1 MRTMLCSRRRVG
13 LAFWCHPMLTDR
25 HDNALTTGSA
35 EARDAYVAGVDLL
48 LSANEGAEQAFQR
61 ALAADEGFALAHVGL
76 ARVLQIYAH
85 GAEARAAIARAREL
99 APTLPARER
108 SHIAALGRLIDG
120 DGAGALAAAQ
130 EHLREYPRDAMVL
143 APCTSTL
150 GLIGLSGRA
159 GREADLLHLLDDL
172 AGDYGDDWWFGGMHA
187 FAMLETG
194 NIARALPTIE
204 RSLARNPR
212 NAHGAHIR
220 GHVYYE
226 SGDPGAGLSYL
237 GDWWRSYGKQG
248 QMHCHISWH
257 LALWE
262 LELGNPQRAWEIY
275 HAHLHPGASW
285 GPPLNAL
292 SDSASFLFRAE
303 MAGEARDP
311 KLWKDVSDYALKWFP
326 EPRLSFADIH
336 GALAHA
342 MAGNS
347 DALRKITDAAR
358 GYAADIVAPVAR
370 AFDAFSRQ
378 AWSEAVTELSP
389 LITTHERVGGSRA
402 QRDLI
407 EYTLVVCL
415 LRCGCTGEARRYLEA
430 RRQNAMCLIAETAAD
445 LTLRELENPTH

>member
-1 MRTMLCSRRRVG
+1 
-13 LAFWCHPMLTDR
+13 MLTDR
-25 HDNALTTGSA
+25 HDNALTTGSV
-35 EARDAYVAGVDLL
+35 EASDAYVVGVDLL
-48 LSANEGAEQAFQR
+48 LSANEGAERAFQR
-61 ALAADEGFALAHVGL
+61 AVAADEGFALAYVGL
-76 ARVLQIYAH
+76 ARVLQIYAR

-99 APTLPARER
+99 APALPARER
-108 SHIAALGRLIDG
+108 GHIAALGRLIDG
-120 DGAGALAAAQ
+120 DGAGALAAAR

-150 GLIGLSGRA
+150 GLIGLSGCA
-159 GREADLLHLLDDL
+159 GREADLLQLLDDL
-172 AGDYGDDWWFGGMHA
+172 ADDWWFGGMHA

-194 NIARALPTIE
+194 DIARALPTIE

-226 SGDPGAGLSYL
+226 SGEPGAGLNYL
-237 GDWWRSYGKQG
+237 ADWWRSYGKQG

-262 LELGNPQRAWEIY
+262 LELGNPRGAWEIY

-303 MAGEARDP
+303 MAGETRDP

-326 EPRLSFADIH
+326 EPRLSFADVQ

-347 DALRKITDAAR
+347 DALRKITYAAR
-358 GYAADIVAPVAR
+358 GPAADIVAPVAR

-407 EYTLVVCL
+407 AYTLVVCL
-415 LRCGCTGEARRYLEA
+415 LRCGRTGEARRCLEA
-430 RRQNAMCLIAETAAD
+430 RRQNAVWPIAETTATD
-445 LTLRELENPTH
+445 FRSVGVMQDQR

>member
-1 MRTMLCSRRRVG
+1 
-13 LAFWCHPMLTDR
+13 MLTDR
-25 HDNALTTGSA
+25 HGNALTTASA

-61 ALAADEGFALAHVGL
+61 AVAADEGFALAHVGL
-76 ARVLQIYAH
+76 ARVLQVYMR
-85 GAEARAAIARAREL
+85 GAEARAATARAREL

-120 DGAGALAAAQ
+120 DSAGALAAAR

-150 GLIGLSGRA
+150 GLIGLSGCA
-159 GREADLLHLLDDL
+159 GREADLLQLLDDL
-172 AGDYGDDWWFGGMHA
+172 ADDYGDDWWFGGMHA

-194 NIARALPTIE
+194 DIARALPTID
-204 RSLARNPR
+204 RSLSRNPR

-226 SGDPGAGLSYL
+226 SGDPASGLSYL

-262 LELGNPQRAWEIY
+262 LELGNPERAWEIY
-275 HAHLHPGASW
+275 RAHLHPGGSW

-303 MAGEARDP
+303 MAGEPRDP
-311 KLWKDVSDYALKWFP
+311 TLWKGVSEYAMKWFP

-342 MAGNS
+342 MAGNG
-347 DALRKITDAAR
+347 DALRKITDGAR
-358 GYAADIVAPVAR
+358 GTAADIVAPVAR

-378 AWSEAVTELSP
+378 AWSKVVTELSP
-389 LITTHERVGGSRA
+389 LMTTHERVGGSRA

-407 EYTLVVCL
+407 EYTLVVSL
-415 LRCGCTGEARRYLEA
+415 LRCGRSAEARRCLEA
-430 RRQNAMCLIAETAAD
+430 RRRNAVWPIAGTTAAD
-445 LTLRELENPTH
+445 R